1 MRRIHDLSL
10 RGTFYGALLI
20 IDFILPLLGGPIEE
34 MAKTTSRDSLLFVT
48 ALIVWLVIVIVM
60 IITSVVSIIIACIKG
75 KAGANEFGPD
85 PLEQDIYLV
94 PDVPETADDHEETKT
109 AN

>member
-1 MRRIHDLSL
+1 MIS
-10 RGTFYGALLI
+10 I
-20 IDFILPLLGGPIEE
+20 MI
-34 MAKTTSRDSLLFVT
+34 
-48 ALIVWLVIVIVM
+48 IVI
-60 IITSVVSIIIACIKG
+60 SVVSIIIGCIKG

-94 PDVPETADDHEETKT
+94 PDVPETADDHEETKA